1 MEVQSWAIR
10 WKWSGTELLHVAT
23 PSELFADGAFFC
35 FSVVGACQ
43 ETDVNPGWTTIYDGS
58 LDPNVK
64 QLRTRHT
71 TDAFRSRFATDGKP
85 CEHMTRCTPVDICGL
100 WTSLANLFPFHCVS
114 QFGPGEPDLWNYIL
128 LQRARCLRRD

>member
-64 QLRTRHT
+64 QLRTRL
-71 TDAFRSRFATDGKP
+71 G
-85 CEHMTRCTPVDICGL
+85 TRRTLLDRASPL
-100 WTSLANLFPFHCVS
+100 MANLV
-114 QFGPGEPDLWNYIL
+114 NT
-128 LQRARCLRRD
+128 

>member
-10 WKWSGTELLHVAT
+10 WKWSGTELLPHQSCSLT
-23 PSELFADGAFFC
+23 DGAFFC

-71 TDAFRSRFATDGKP
+71 TDAFRSRGFATDGKP
-85 CEHMTRCTPVDICGL
+85 CEHMIRCTPVDTCGHL
-100 WTSLANLFPFHCVS
+100 WTVDIVGKSLPIPLRVS
-114 QFGPGEPDLWNYIL
+114 VWSW
-128 LQRARCLRRD
+128 RT